1 LRAEKGG
8 KTAKIEKK
16 SAPLQVVKRKIFIEM
31 VNTHHI
37 QNFSAELISDEYFSI
52 SQSKERALC
61 HHEKQCNHL
70 FVKNMKSA
78 NREGKPVVKCSNK

>member
-1 LRAEKGG
+1 VQRKGEKPP
-8 KTAKIEKK
+8 KSKK
-16 SAPLQVVKRKIFIEM
+16 SLHCFKLSRDKIFIEM

-37 QNFSAELISDEYFSI
+37 QNFSVELISDEYFSI